1 MKRNNLIVL
10 LEGAVMI
17 ALATILSLITII
29 RMPFGGGI
37 TAASMIPIV
46 LVAYRR
52 KIKWGTIIA
61 LTYGALQLLLGM
73 ENLQYATSFAAVC
86 AIVFLDYIA
95 AFAVLGLGGF
105 FRDKMMSQTR
115 ELILGTSL
123 ACLLRYTCHVVAGC
137 TVWAGVSI
145 PTSDGLIYSLAYN
158 AAYMIPETII
168 TIAGIWY
175 LSKMIDFRSQKLSAN
190 VSDKEDRLA
199 GVLDSVGVLS
209 IVLGI
214 VFTALYCFRSMQG
227 DEGFDITG
235 ILNINPVLLL
245 GVLGGTILLWIILHL
260 ISKRRK
266 SKA

>member
-29 RMPFGGGI
+29 KMPFGGGI

-86 AIVFLDYIA
+86 AIIFLDYVV
-95 AFAVLGLGGF
+95 AFAVLGFGGM
-105 FRDKMMSQTR
+105 FRDKMASQSG

-123 ACLLRYTCHVVAGC
+123 ACFMRYVCHVIAGC

-168 TIAGIWY
+168 TLAGIWY

-190 VSDKEDRLA
+190 VSEKEDRLA

-214 VFTALYCFRSMQG
+214 VFTALYCFHSMQSS
-227 DEGFDITG
+227 DGFDITG
-235 ILNINPVLLL
+235 ISDINPVLLFS
-245 GVLGGTILLWIILHL
+245 VLGGTIILWCILHL
-260 ISKRRK
+260 ISKKIK